1 MCVLLCS
8 RDVLAEDSTNSDV
21 TPPLERE
28 MEGSAGT
35 LDHRVP
41 ERWGLQVVC
50 VCLCVLGYVCAR
62 EIDCTRNGL
71 ATPRTLYT

>member
-8 RDVLAEDSTNSDV
+8 RDVLAEDSTGSDV

-28 MEGSAGT
+28 MEGSAGR

-50 VCLCVLGYVCAR
+50 VCLCVFVCVGVCVCKR
-62 EIDCTRNGL
+62 DR
-71 ATPRTLYT
+71 LYT